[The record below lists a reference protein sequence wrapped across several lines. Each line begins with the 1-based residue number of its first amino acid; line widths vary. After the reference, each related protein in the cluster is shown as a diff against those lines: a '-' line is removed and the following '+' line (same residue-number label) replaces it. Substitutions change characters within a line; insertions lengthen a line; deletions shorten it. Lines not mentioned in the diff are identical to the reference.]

1 MNLEFRARHVTVEL
15 PFDVIRRD
23 RQPISTQSEGE
34 FLGIIGSQLTP

>member
-1 MNLEFRARHVTVEL
+1 MNLDFCARHVAIEL

-23 RQPISTQSEGE
+23 RQPISAQSERE